1 MSYNNLYRTDNGIET
16 THEMVRNTPV
26 YISKNSNSKGQL
38 VFLSHGF
45 AGSSS
50 FMKSI
55 AISLANSGNIVV
67 RFDFLGHGRHPLPFT
82 GNITTTGGTT
92 RLFVDQ
98 SNEVIDY
105 YLNKFKKKQAILIGH
120 SMASDI
126 VIRTALKR
134 DDIKG
139 TIGISTYSKVIDVD
153 NPKNLLILN
162 GEWETGLRNKSI
174 DFLEKIG
181 IENPKE
187 NQLYGF
193 FYKDNARKLIPIKNS
208 DHVRILYSIETQK
221 EINNW
226 ISKIS
231 GKDLE
236 LKPNQIGIWV
246 FVLLAS
252 LITLFVFFVEFVP
265 AREGKNFNL
274 KLPNY
279 LLANLVAII
288 VTPIILKN
296 FVFEFVDIPAHN
308 HIINHLLFYSLILSP
323 IISLEIYKNLIKT
336 FSLLIF
342 INVLFFY
349 LIVFGGIVD
358 SYVSS
363 FFPSND
369 RWLLLFFG
377 LFGCIPFMIILQIL
391 YESSKNGFFYGNW
404 TKFFLTF
411 SILISIFLDFE
422 NLFILS
428 YGVLLFLM
436 FSLVFGFLTNILNR
450 KYNNTLSCGMINGVA
465 LSWTFAVAI
474 PMYSHNLR

>member
-1 MSYNNLYRTDNGIET
+1 M
-16 THEMVRNTPV
+16 
-26 YISKNSNSKGQL
+26 
-38 VFLSHGF
+38 
-45 AGSSS
+45 
-50 FMKSI
+50 
-55 AISLANSGNIVV
+55 
-67 RFDFLGHGRHPLPFT
+67 
-82 GNITTTGGTT
+82 
-92 RLFVDQ
+92 
-98 SNEVIDY
+98 
-105 YLNKFKKKQAILIGH
+105 
-120 SMASDI
+120 
-126 VIRTALKR
+126 
-134 DDIKG
+134 
-139 TIGISTYSKVIDVD
+139 
-153 NPKNLLILN
+153 
-162 GEWETGLRNKSI
+162 
-174 DFLEKIG
+174 
-181 IENPKE
+181 
-187 NQLYGF
+187 
-193 FYKDNARKLIPIKNS
+193 
-208 DHVRILYSIETQK
+208 
-221 EINNW
+221 
-226 ISKIS
+226 
-231 GKDLE
+231 
-236 LKPNQIGIWV
+236 
-246 FVLLAS
+246 
-252 LITLFVFFVEFVP
+252 
-265 AREGKNFNL
+265 
-274 KLPNY
+274 
-279 LLANLVAII
+279 
-288 VTPIILKN
+288 
-296 FVFEFVDIPAHN
+296 DIPAHN